1 MVTPADDPHP
11 SIESH
16 LLPDSLV
23 DEPSYGPSLLKKQR
37 KVAKPSKS
45 SSNAAGILESPTS
58 MGKNAVGMVE
68 EMSEEIDWDSL
79 TFSLTPTDT
88 MYLTETTATEPWMPG
103 SLRPYGPIQMSPAA
117 GVLNYGQGL
126 FEGMKAY
133 RTSKGRV
140 VFFRP
145 EENARR
151 MQRGADRLKMP
162 PVPESVFIDAVEQ
175 CVQANLKWLPPTGK
189 GAMYVRP
196 LLMGSGPILGVAPA
210 PSYTFLVYVTPVGPY
225 FKGGVT
231 AIDLLISEEHH
242 RAAPGGSGGVK
253 AIGNYAPGM
262 MPSRKAKKAGYAEV
276 IYLDAET
283 HSFVEEVGAANFF
296 CVKDGVL
303 YTPELTGT
311 ILPGITRNSIIELAR
326 HNGIEVVE
334 TKVEATFAMTADEA
348 FCCGTAAVISPIGS
362 ITKGETK
369 ATYGDGMPGEITQR
383 LYNQLVGIQSEEEE
397 DIFGWLH
404 EVPR

>member
-1 MVTPADDPHP
+1 M
-11 SIESH
+11 
-16 LLPDSLV
+16 LPNKCGLG
-23 DEPSYGPSLLKKQR
+23 EIM
-37 KVAKPSKS
+37 
-45 SSNAAGILESPTS
+45 SND
-58 MGKNAVGMVE
+58 
-68 EMSEEIDWDSL
+68 IDWDSL

-88 MYLTETTATEPWMPG
+88 MYLTETKQDEAWMPG
-103 SLRPYGPIQMSPAA
+103 DLRPYGNMSISPAA

-133 RTSKGRV
+133 RTANDRV

-175 CVQANLKWLPPTGK
+175 VVAANLKWIPPMGK
-189 GAMYVRP
+189 GALYVRP
-196 LLMGSGPILGVAPA
+196 LLMGSGPVLGVSPA

-231 AIDLLISEEHH
+231 AIDLLISEEYH

-262 MPSRKAKKAGYAEV
+262 MPSKKAKAAGYSEV

-283 HSFVEEVGAANFF
+283 HSCVEEVGAANFF
-296 CVKDGVL
+296 CLKDGVL

-311 ILPGITRNSIIELAR
+311 ILPGITRDSIIKLAR
-326 HNGIEVVE
+326 KNGMEVIE
-334 TKVEATFAMTADEA
+334 TKVTAEFALTADEA

-362 ITKGETK
+362 ITKGENKTV
-369 ATYGDGMPGEITQR
+369 YGNGIPGEITTT
-383 LYNQLVGIQSEEEE
+383 LYDQLTSIQNETSP
-397 DIFGWLH
+397 DTFGWLH
-404 EVPR
+404 EVPTN

>member
-1 MVTPADDPHP
+1 M
-11 SIESH
+11 
-16 LLPDSLV
+16 
-23 DEPSYGPSLLKKQR
+23 
-37 KVAKPSKS
+37 
-45 SSNAAGILESPTS
+45 LESLIY
-58 MGKNAVGMVE
+58 MARNAVGRVK

-88 MYLTETTATEPWMPG
+88 MYLTETTANDPWMPG
-103 SLRPYGPIQMSPAA
+103 SLRPYGAIPMSPAA

-162 PVPESVFIDAVEQ
+162 PVPESVFVDAVEQ

-231 AIDLLISEEHH
+231 AIDLLISEEYH

-262 MPSRKAKKAGYAEV
+262 MPSKKAKAAGFAEV

-283 HSFVEEVGAANFF
+283 HSYVEEVGAANFF
-296 CVKDGVL
+296 CVKDRVL

-334 TKVEATFAMTADEA
+334 TKVEATFAMAADEA

-362 ITKGETK
+362 ITKGDTK
-369 ATYGDGMPGEITQR
+369 ATYGDGSPGPITQQ
-383 LYNQLVGIQSEEEE
+383 LYNQLVGIQNEEQE

-404 EVPR
+404 EVPL

>member
-1 MVTPADDPHP
+1 M
-11 SIESH
+11 
-16 LLPDSLV
+16 
-23 DEPSYGPSLLKKQR
+23 
-37 KVAKPSKS
+37 SKD
-45 SSNAAGILESPTS
+45 
-58 MGKNAVGMVE
+58 
-68 EMSEEIDWDSL
+68 IDWDSL

-88 MYLTETTATEPWMPG
+88 MYLTETKQGEAWMPG
-103 SLRPYGPIQMSPAA
+103 NLRPYGNMSISPAA

-133 RTSKGRV
+133 RTTDGKV

-151 MQRGADRLKMP
+151 MQRGADRLKIP
-162 PVPESVFIDAVEQ
+162 PVPESVFVDAVEQ
-175 CVQANLKWLPPTGK
+175 VVAANLSWIPPVGK
-189 GAMYVRP
+189 GALYVRP
-196 LLMGSGPILGVAPA
+196 LLMGSGPVLGVAPA
-210 PSYTFLVYVTPVGPY
+210 PSYTFLVYATPVGPY

-262 MPSRKAKKAGYAEV
+262 MPSKKAKAAGFSEV

-283 HSFVEEVGAANFF
+283 HSYIEEVGAANFF
-296 CVKDGVL
+296 CLKDGKL

-311 ILPGITRNSIIELAR
+311 ILPGITRDSIIKLAR
-326 HNGIEVVE
+326 NNGMEVIE
-334 TKVEATFAMTADEA
+334 TKVSAEFAMDADEA

-362 ITKGETK
+362 ISKNNNKAVFGNGE
-369 ATYGDGMPGEITQR
+369 PGKVTTT
-383 LYNQLVGIQSEEEE
+383 LYNQLTGIQNGSIE
-397 DIFGWLH
+397 DTFGWLH
-404 EVPR
+404 EIPSN

>member
-1 MVTPADDPHP
+1 
-11 SIESH
+11 
-16 LLPDSLV
+16 
-23 DEPSYGPSLLKKQR
+23 
-37 KVAKPSKS
+37 
-45 SSNAAGILESPTS
+45 
-58 MGKNAVGMVE
+58 
-68 EMSEEIDWDSL
+68 MSDEIDWDSL
-79 TFSLTPTDT
+79 TFSLTETDT
-88 MYLTETTATEPWMPG
+88 MYLTETTQTEPWMPG
-103 SLRPYGPIQMSPAA
+103 ELRPYGNMTISPAA

-133 RTSKGRV
+133 RTAKDRV

-175 CVQANLKWLPPTGK
+175 CVAANLRFLPPMGK

-196 LLMGSGPILGVAPA
+196 LLMGSGAVLGVAPA

-231 AIDLLISEEHH
+231 AIDLLISEDHH

-262 MPSRKAKKAGYAEV
+262 MPSKQAKADGYAEV

-283 HSFVEEVGAANFF
+283 HTNIEEVGAANFF
-296 CVKDGVL
+296 CVKDDVL
-303 YTPELTGT
+303 YPPELTGT
-311 ILPGITRNSIIELAR
+311 ILPGITRDSIIQLAR
-326 HNGIEVVE
+326 HRGMEVVE
-334 TKVEATFAMTADEA
+334 TKVSADFAMTADEA

-362 ITKGETK
+362 ITKGDTK
-369 ATYGDGMPGEITQR
+369 QTYGDGTPGEVPTA
-383 LYNQLVGIQSEEEE
+383 LYNHLTGIQSETEE

-404 EVPR
+404 EVPL